1 MTKNKEMTGTIQEC
15 EGNLWIDGE
24 VDENFDEALKQI
36 GLGNKASVIVREHH
50 EHQVAELCIDVGGGQ
65 AVVRSDDNM
74 IEFDDCLPISIDD
87 LKYVIDEASAF
98 IEYRDERNSGA
109 TRQRRSVDDMKHLL
123 MPQKHK
129 FAGTFREM

>member
-1 MTKNKEMTGTIQEC
+1 MTKTQIMTGMIKET

-74 IEFDDCLPISIDD
+74 IEFEDCLPISIDD
-87 LKYVIDEASAF
+87 LEYVIDEARQF
-98 IEYRDERNSGA
+98 IAYRKYRNEQNSG
-109 TRQRRSVDDMKHLL
+109 
-123 MPQKHK
+123 
-129 FAGTFREM
+129 EMID